1 MQCLYDQYL
10 ICPLCPILDIFCVLL
25 SYSQF
30 VLNTIKLVAY
40 LLEMGEDNSG
50 QRCESC
56 LCLLSSH
63 NFLMRKVC

>member
-1 MQCLYDQYL
+1 M
-10 ICPLCPILDIFCVLL
+10 LL

-30 VLNTIKLVAY
+30 VLNTIKLVAS
-40 LLEMGEDNSG
+40 LLEMGKDNRG

-63 NFLMRKVC
+63 NFLMRKVVDS